1 MANERN
7 TIRRIAEES
16 QTWAVVGLS
25 ANRHRPSHGVA
36 EFLLQMGY
44 RVIPINPQAGCE
56 EILGQPCYPD
66 LASVPEAIDVV
77 DIFRRSE
84 FAGAHIDEAIAVGA
98 RAVWTQ
104 LGVVDREAAARAE
117 EAGLLVVLDRC
128 PKIEFPALGLRPTG

>member
-1 MANERN
+1 MANERE

-25 ANRHRPSHGVA
+25 ANQHRPSFGVA
-36 EFLLQMGY
+36 EFLLQLGY
-44 RVIPINPQAGCE
+44 RVIPVNPQAGCE

-84 FAGAHIDEAIAVGA
+84 HAGAHIDEAIAVGA

-104 LGVVDREAAARAE
+104 LDVIDREAAARAE
-117 EAGLLVVLDRC
+117 EAGLLVVMDRC
-128 PKIEFPALGLRPTG
+128 PKIEFPRLGLRRTG